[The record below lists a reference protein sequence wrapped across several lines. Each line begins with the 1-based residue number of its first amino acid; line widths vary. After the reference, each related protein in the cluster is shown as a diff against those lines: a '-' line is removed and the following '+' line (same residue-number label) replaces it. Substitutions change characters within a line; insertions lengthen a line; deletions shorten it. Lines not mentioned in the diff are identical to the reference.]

1 MAIPQSTLDD
11 LNQRLAATRWP
22 TPISGTTWERGAP
35 VSYLKELAEYWRTT
49 FDWRAAEERLNAIPQ
64 FVTDVDG
71 VDIHFLHV
79 RSPEPNAVPLLLTH
93 GWPSCNVEFADVIGP
108 LTDPASHGG
117 DPADAFHVVIPSIPG
132 YGFSAAPAE
141 AGWDVF
147 RVARAWAT
155 LMAKL
160 GYPRYFA
167 QGGDWGSPI
176 SIQLG
181 LADPE
186 HLAGVHLSMLVTI
199 PPPNAPELMA
209 SLTEIEGARL
219 GFGMAFEQDG
229 TGWRKIQSTRPLT
242 LSYGLA
248 DSPVGQLAW
257 IVEKYKEWADAADV
271 PEDALSRDD
280 MLTLATI
287 SWANSSALSSAQLY
301 YESSQT
307 MEAFL
312 RTWAGPWPLAMP
324 VGVAFFAGDVVQP
337 VRPIAEQLLP
347 ISYWAEYDRGGH
359 FPALEQPKVF
369 VEDIR
374 TFFRT
379 LR

>member
-1 MAIPQSTLDD
+1 MA
-11 LNQRLAATRWP
+11 NV
-22 TPISGTTWERGAP
+22 TWERGVP
-35 VSYLKELAEYWRTT
+35 LRYLKDLAEYWRTT
-49 FDWRAAEERLNAIPQ
+49 FDWRAVEKRLNGIPQ

-93 GWPSCNVEFADVIGP
+93 GWPSCNVEFADIVGP
-108 LTDPASHGG
+108 LTDPANHGG
-117 DPADAFHVVIPSIPG
+117 NPADAFHVVIPSIPG

-141 AGWDVF
+141 PGWDVF

-181 LADPE
+181 LADPD
-186 HLAGVHLSMLVTI
+186 HLAGVHLNMLVTI
-199 PPPNAPELMA
+199 PPPNEPELMA
-209 SLTEIEGARL
+209 SLSEIDGARL
-219 GFGMAFEQDG
+219 GFGMGFEQDG

-242 LSYGLA
+242 VSYGLT
-248 DSPVGQLAW
+248 DSPAGQLAW

-271 PEDALSRDD
+271 PEDALRRDD

-324 VGVAFFAGDVVQP
+324 VGVAFFAADVVQP
-337 VRPIAEQLLP
+337 VRAIAERLLP

-359 FPALEQPKVF
+359 FPALEQPKVL
-369 VEDIR
+369 VDDIR
-374 TFFRT
+374 TFFRP